1 MQVPGMT
8 VMMSPVST
16 RNVAPMD
23 KAKACILLSV
33 PYVYHGHRE

>member
-16 RNVAPMD
+16 RNVV
-23 KAKACILLSV
+23 KACILLSV
-33 PYVYHGHRE
+33 LYVCIVDTGNDHTR